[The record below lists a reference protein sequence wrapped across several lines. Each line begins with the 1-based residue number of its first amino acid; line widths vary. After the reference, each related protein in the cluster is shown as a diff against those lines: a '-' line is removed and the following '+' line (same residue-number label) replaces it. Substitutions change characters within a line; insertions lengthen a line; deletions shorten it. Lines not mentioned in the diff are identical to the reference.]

1 MATSSFFT
9 NPTITKDSVD
19 SLIECLNR
27 KDVKTN
33 TGKVRTVNKLPKEKI
48 KDFFNYKLNGKC
60 K

>member
-1 MATSSFFT
+1 MATSSFFK
-9 NPTITKDSVD
+9 NVIITKDSVD

-27 KDVKTN
+27 KDVKVN
-33 TGKVRTVNKLPKEKI
+33 TDKVRTVNTLPKEKI